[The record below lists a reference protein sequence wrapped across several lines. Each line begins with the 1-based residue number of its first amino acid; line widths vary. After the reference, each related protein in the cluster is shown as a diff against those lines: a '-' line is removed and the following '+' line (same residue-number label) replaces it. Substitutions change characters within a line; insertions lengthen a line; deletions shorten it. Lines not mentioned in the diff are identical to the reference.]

1 MAGGAASRGAAGG
14 DHGEDCCCGARGR
27 GCCQAAEGG
36 GVLMT
41 SFLFVTMQRLFC
53 CGEIG
58 GEITKYYFLAT
69 GSCVSLLQGLNDFG
83 VL

>member
-1 MAGGAASRGAAGG
+1 
-14 DHGEDCCCGARGR
+14 
-27 GCCQAAEGG
+27 
-36 GVLMT
+36 MT

>member
-1 MAGGAASRGAAGG
+1 
-14 DHGEDCCCGARGR
+14 
-27 GCCQAAEGG
+27 
-36 GVLMT
+36 MT

-58 GEITKYYFLAT
+58 GEITKYYFLA
-69 GSCVSLLQGLNDFG
+69 LLQGLNDFG